1 MNSLLL
7 KHIFLLF
14 GANSFSAIASMEFE
28 QHLLKNMHLFYIL
41 KVLLKKFNFFYFF
54 IYFKLIFFWCFQII
68 LMCIYQK

>member
-41 KVLLKKFNFFYFF
+41 KVLLKKFNFFLFF
-54 IYFKLIFFWCFQII
+54 YL
-68 LMCIYQK
+68 L

>member
-28 QHLLKNMHLFYIL
+28 QHLKNMHLFYIL
-41 KVLLKKFNFFYFF
+41 KVLLKKFNFFLFF
-54 IYFKLIFFWCFQII
+54 YL
-68 LMCIYQK
+68 L